1 MDPCS
6 CQRFWYKGYT
16 DIQKRRKK
24 MTDISHQKSLTNGKG
39 WKFVKDYGKAEMKK
53 ITTKAKNI
61 MGGIKAT
68 PKFIKKGLK
77 K

>member
-1 MDPCS
+1 
-6 CQRFWYKGYT
+6 
-16 DIQKRRKK
+16 

-61 MGGIKAT
+61 AGGLKAA
-68 PKFIKKGLK
+68 PKYIKKGLK
-77 K
+77 NE